1 MRQPHLPSWLQIG
14 PTEGNTVTARGSGK
28 KEAFRGFPPDGLQF
42 LKQLKRNNNRP
53 WFQSHK
59 DDYEKYVKL
68 PTQELVVRIGEAFRR
83 FAPEMVADPKISIY
97 RIYRDTRFS
106 RDKTPYK
113 THTAAVFPVRGLPK
127 NSGPGLYFHIS
138 PEEVL
143 VGGGIYMPDP
153 ALLRAVREHIAAQ
166 PRKFIDIVEG
176 RAFRKAFGELEGE
189 QLQSMPK
196 GFSADHTA
204 ASYLRYKQFLFGELY
219 PAKIAVTPRLLPT
232 ILDCFEKG
240 MPLIRFLKEP
250 AARAV
255 SSSDQKRSMVAESI
269 FV

>member
-1 MRQPHLPSWLQIG
+1 VAEH
-14 PTEGNTVTARGSGK
+14 GSGK
-28 KEAFRGFPPDGLQF
+28 KKAFCGFPPEGLRF
-42 LKQLKRNNNRP
+42 LKQLKRNNSRP

-59 DDYEKYVKL
+59 DDYEEYVKR
-68 PTQELVVRIGEAFRR
+68 PMQELVVRIGEAFRR

-106 RDKTPYK
+106 RDKSPYK

-127 NSGPGLYFHIS
+127 NSGPGLYFHVS
-138 PEEVL
+138 AEEVL

-153 ALLRAVREHIAAQ
+153 ALLRAVREHIAARPKQ
-166 PRKFIDIVEG
+166 FLQIVEG
-176 RAFRKAFGELEGE
+176 GAFRKAFGELEGE

-196 GFSADHTA
+196 GFSADHAA

-219 PAKIAVTPRLLPT
+219 PAKMAATPRLLPA

-255 SSSDQKRSMVAESI
+255 SSSDQRRSMSSESI